1 MPRGKPFKPGQSGN
15 PKGKPK
21 GIRNSKNLAWDELGN
36 YIVGKGAKRYLK
48 IIEDMQDKEFT
59 QRFET
64 LLEFFK
70 PKQQRTEIKG
80 DVNIGPRKIGFEE

>member
-70 PKQQRTEIKG
+70 PKQQRTEILG
-80 DVNIGPRKIGFEE
+80 EIDTIFRDVKYEK